1 MKTNNSEIVDNDET
15 NINNEIAKLEKEFNS
30 FTPKLIE
37 LARDLH
43 SKHTFPSDQYMVIEN
58 QYYSMLKKSQKT
70 KKQINLLIHKISEL
84 KKNTSPLKNESEI
97 AFERKRK
104 IKEITVT
111 SSTYERAQKRLFK
124 NVDGFLCGKRF

>member
-1 MKTNNSEIVDNDET
+1 MKTNNSEIIYNDET
-15 NINNEIAKLEKEFNS
+15 NIINEMAKLEKEFNS

-43 SKHTFPSDQYMVIEN
+43 SKHTFTSDQYMVIEN
-58 QYYSMLKKSQKT
+58 QYYSLLKKSQKT

-84 KKNTSPLKNESEI
+84 KKNTNPLKNESEI